1 MILKCLKVISR
12 VLEEE
17 GLMGLRHFLHLQNKS
32 NKAEDVKYDIA
43 GGKEDEIYSCY
54 GKTCLQEMQGHEKV
68 KEK

>member
-1 MILKCLKVISR
+1 M
-12 VLEEE
+12 
-17 GLMGLRHFLHLQNKS
+17 GLMHFLHLRNKS